1 MTSRFFQAAKWL
13 AGAVCLAVS
22 LQAVAG
28 DALYLE
34 KEKYMKKMD
43 ELKLASFNVSFMT
56 AEGKSASTQS
66 IDNFMGANSKLV
78 VRTVGLENAELQKVV
93 DAAYEDFVSKAKA
106 AGFTVSYFDALAL
119 APEWVSKEFKYRDNY
134 SKDLSHYQVYSW
146 MDDITV
152 AATGFPLL
160 AHKDG
165 GLVGWA
171 AKEQDE
177 RPITINYT
185 IAPGYLMAKASKRED
200 DFFNKIYNKTNVT
213 FYPGVQVFWRSGAE
227 IWLKKNK
234 KGEIKIEE
242 HIYKE
247 VPAGK
252 LTQNV
257 KTDLPGRK
265 AAELTLTVDPDLYYP
280 HALDILKQANTKIVD
295 AMADAR

>member
-1 MTSRFFQAAKWL
+1 MKRSFLWAGKWL
-13 AGAVCLAVS
+13 AGVVCMAVS
-22 LQAVAG
+22 LQAVAADG
-28 DALYLE
+28 LYLE

-106 AGFTVSYFDALAL
+106 AGFSVSYFDAKAL
-119 APEWVSKEFKYRDNY
+119 APEWVSKEFDYRDNY
-134 SKDLSHYQVYSW
+134 STELSHYQVYGW

-152 AATGFPLL
+152 AASGMPLL

-171 AKEQDE
+171 AKEQKE
-177 RPITINYT
+177 KPITINYT
-185 IAPGYLMAKASKRED
+185 IASGYLLAKASKRDD
-200 DFFNKIYNKTNVT
+200 DFFNKVYNKTNVT

-227 IWLKKNK
+227 IWVKKNK

-247 VPAGK
+247 GPAGK
-252 LTQNV
+252 LTENV
-257 KTDLPGRK
+257 QTDLPGRK
-265 AAELTLTVDPDLYYP
+265 AAELTLTIDPELYYP
-280 HALDILKQANTKIVD
+280 QALDILKQANTKIVN